1 MNGMNER
8 YPDVKKTTSSLD
20 PQAGDTVTPELLA
33 YIESLRKENAKFSQQ
48 TRRLQENLERN
59 KRVSLANANLGALR
73 TSEQIKQEKYMRLLL
88 ENSPDMII
96 ILNPEG
102 RFVYCTNAFL
112 REANIEHFGLINGRF
127 YRDVFD
133 RFANPEWGTML
144 FELFSAAI
152 AERKSLTLWE
162 RVDIRSDGFPR
173 RYVIHFTPMVNEQG
187 GGEGAMLMF
196 HDVEELAQ
204 AKEQAEAASSAKS
217 DFLAN
222 MSHEIRTPMNAII
235 GMTAIAESSNELEK
249 KNYCLDKI
257 KNASTHLL
265 GVINDILDMSKIEA
279 NKFDLSY
286 TEFDFEKMLIRV
298 TNVVEFK
305 VEEKQQDF
313 FINCDEEVPD
323 FIVSD
328 EQRLSQVLTN
338 LLSTAIKFTP
348 PGGNITLNVRK
359 LDEKDRICTIQVE
372 VTDTGIGI
380 SEEQRAQLFN
390 SFVQADSSISRK
402 FGGTGLGL
410 AISKRIVEM
419 MNGRIW
425 VESELGK
432 GSTFM
437 FYFQAERGRGAK
449 KNVVRRSALKLSNLR
464 ALVVD
469 DSEDLR
475 EYFLSMAKKIG
486 FHSDAAE
493 DGHAAAKLLEE
504 GRRYDIFFVDWRMPG
519 VSGAELTR
527 TIRNTVGNKAI
538 VIIIS
543 AIEWAKIEDE
553 AKLSGANG
561 FIPKPLFP
569 SLVVDC
575 LNEYLSRPEN
585 PRAGEKTETAEE
597 LRLEGKHILLAED
610 VEINREIVIALLEPY
625 GIAVH
630 CAENGVEA
638 VREFEAHPY
647 NYDIIFMDVHM
658 PEMDGYEATR
668 RIRSFAMQRA
678 KEIPIIAMTANVF
691 AEDVEKCKAAG
702 MNDHVGKPLDM
713 EQVMAALVK
722 YTGSEYALTELPDA

>member
-1 MNGMNER
+1 MEEQGLGI
-8 YPDVKKTTSSLD
+8 KKTMAL
-20 PQAGDTVTPELLA
+20 PELQAGDTVTPELLS
-33 YIESLRKENAKFSQQ
+33 YIEGLRKENAKLSQQ
-48 TRRLQENLERN
+48 ARRFQETMERN
-59 KRVSLANANLGALR
+59 KRVSLASANLDALR
-73 TSEQIKQEKYMRLLL
+73 TSEQMKQEKYMRLLL

-96 ILNPEG
+96 ILNPES

-127 YRDVFD
+127 YREVFD
-133 RFANPEWGTML
+133 KFANPEWGAML
-144 FELFSAAI
+144 FEIFRTAI
-152 AERKSLTLWE
+152 AERKSLTLQE
-162 RVDIRSDGFPR
+162 RVDIRSAGTPR
-173 RYVIHFTPMVNEQG
+173 RYVIHFTPMVNAQG
-187 GGEGAMLMF
+187 GGEGAMLML

-235 GMTAIAESSNELEK
+235 GMTAIAKSSGDPGK
-249 KNYCLDKI
+249 KDYCLDKI
-257 KNASTHLL
+257 ENASTHLL

-286 TEFDFEKMLIRV
+286 TEFDFERMLIRV

-305 VEEKQQDF
+305 VEEKEQNF
-313 FINCDEEVPD
+313 FINCDEDVPE
-323 FIVSD
+323 FIVCD
-328 EQRLSQVLTN
+328 EQRLSQVITN
-338 LLSTAIKFTP
+338 LLSNAIKFTP
-348 PGGNITLNVRK
+348 NRGNITLNVRK
-359 LDEKDRICTIQVE
+359 LDEKDRICVIQVE
-372 VTDTGIGI
+372 VSDTGIGI

-419 MNGRIW
+419 MDGEIW

-432 GSTFM
+432 GSVFK
-437 FYFQAERGRGAK
+437 FYFQAERGQSSK
-449 KNVVRRSALKLSNLR
+449 KNTARRSALKLDQLH

-486 FHSDAAE
+486 FRCDAAE
-493 DGHAAAKLLEE
+493 SGEAAARLLEE

-519 VSGAELTR
+519 VNGAELTR
-527 TIRNTVGNKAI
+527 TIRNTVGDKAI
-538 VIIIS
+538 VIMIS
-543 AIEWAKIEDE
+543 GVEWAKIEEE
-553 AKLSGANG
+553 AKSAGVNG

-575 LNEYLSRPEN
+575 LNEYLSRPEDA
-585 PRAGEKTETAEE
+585 RHAGEETEAATE
-597 LRLEGKHILLAED
+597 LNLEGKRILLAED

-625 GIAVH
+625 GLDVS
-630 CAENGVEA
+630 CAENGAEA
-638 VREFEAHPY
+638 VRKFEERPY
-647 NYDIIFMDVHM
+647 DYDIIFMDVHM

-668 RIRSFAMQRA
+668 RIRSLDIPRA
-678 KEIPIIAMTANVF
+678 REIPIIAMTANVF

-722 YTGSEYALTELPDA
+722 YTGPEYAPMELPEA